1 MYIMLRYWR
10 YIPNLTNLAT
20 NSTLNPN
27 INEFKNKIPSI
38 TNLTNNAF
46 HNAKII
52 EVKYSYSEYGIRLHS
67 RCSLVSIS
75 NSDCNKNVIIFGVDM
90 GSSAYIDNKKTDR
103 YHNSC

>member
-27 INEFKNKIPSI
+27 KNEFKNKIPSI

-46 HNAKII
+46 LNAKII
-52 EVKYSYSEYGIRLHS
+52 EVKYSYSEYGIRFHS
-67 RCSLVSIS
+67 RSLFSIS
-75 NSDCNKNVIIFGVDM
+75 NFDCNKHVIIFGVDM
-90 GSSAYIDNKKTDR
+90 SSSAYIDNKKTDG